1 MGFDVSIGN
10 SYQYENKEK
19 LRNIAKN
26 ILNNTGATSEATQK
40 IIEKSVFLADKQM
53 KDLYTNPQLSVLK
66 ASTQITLNN
75 SLKETLKYLK
85 THAKYSEKYKVPRL
99 GDLWKIVE
107 TKNNFEN
114 NEKNELY
121 EYEIDRNAKNIF
133 AA

>member
-1 MGFDVSIGN
+1 MGFNVSIDS
-10 SYQYENKEK
+10 SYQYENKES

-26 ILNNTGATSEATQK
+26 ILSNTGATSESTQK

-85 THAKYSEKYKVPRL
+85 THAKTKENVKTPKL

-107 TKNNFEN
+107 ISNESSNDKN
-114 NEKNELY
+114 NELY
-121 EYEIDRNAKNIF
+121 DFEIDRNAKNIF

>member
-1 MGFDVSIGN
+1 MGFNVSIDS
-10 SYQYENKEK
+10 SYQYENKES

-26 ILNNTGATSEATQK
+26 ILSNTGATSESTQK

-85 THAKYSEKYKVPRL
+85 THAKTKENVKTPKL
-99 GDLWKIVE
+99 GDWWKIVE
-107 TKNNFEN
+107 ISNESSNDKN
-114 NEKNELY
+114 NELY
-121 EYEIDRNAKNIF
+121 DFEIDRNAKNIF